1 MGCFVKGN
9 QQYLFFFFFFL
20 VVYFHK
26 NSIIVVKWVHF
37 VQTEV
42 MAEIYSNSSVRA
54 IGKVSLMKFS

>member
-9 QQYLFFFFFFL
+9 QQYLFIYFFFL